1 VTFWLTLSL
10 ASRCSKENG
19 REKLKHV
26 LTLTLA
32 LAFLAFS
39 GAPASADPGG
49 QSDLAQVRRAT
60 AKYHNVDRAIAAGYS
75 PASPCIDGMGY
86 HYLNRGLDGTTASA
100 PNVLL
105 YAPKGNGKLKL
116 VGVEYVVFSEDP
128 LMVAP
133 TLFGQTFYGPMTHG
147 PVPQHFELHVWIWLG
162 NPDGAFEQE
171 NDKVTCP

>member
-1 VTFWLTLSL
+1 M
-10 ASRCSKENG
+10 
-19 REKLKHV
+19 KHV

-32 LAFLAFS
+32 LAFLAFT
-39 GAPASADPGG
+39 GAPASADPGV

-105 YAPKGNGKLKL
+105 YAPSGNGKLKL
-116 VGVEYVVFSEDP
+116 VGVEYVVFSNT

-133 TLFGQTFYGPMTHG
+133 TMFGQTLDGPMTHG
-147 PVPQHFELHVWIWLG
+147 IPRHFELHVWIWLG
-162 NPDGAFEQE
+162 NPDGVFAQR

>member
-1 VTFWLTLSL
+1 M
-10 ASRCSKENG
+10 
-19 REKLKHV
+19 KHV

-60 AKYHNVDRAIAAGYS
+60 AKYHNVDRAIAAGYMQ
-75 PASPCIDGMGY
+75 ASPCVPGMGY
-86 HYLNRGLDGTTASA
+86 HYVNRGLDGTTASA

-162 NPDGAFEQE
+162 NPDGVFEQE